1 MYYKKLIQNSNY
13 EVRICCIY
21 NNMIGPWSDIQKAK
35 TLDNECESNILLGS
49 KREKEFLN
57 KIYEWSGYKKMEL
70 IYRASR
76 DGFTSNSFHHKC
88 EFQGPT
94 ICLYQNDKG
103 YIFGGYASIPWTS
116 NGGTLKAKNCF
127 IFTLTNIHNT
137 EPTKFPNKEND
148 ISLFHHPDYG
158 PCFGNYN
165 DIDIR
170 ADFKNNDSYTSF
182 PCNYKDT
189 LGKGKTIFTADFNNE
204 VNQYKLKEVEVF
216 KLYK

>member
-1 MYYKKLIQNSNY
+1 
-13 EVRICCIY
+13 
-21 NNMIGPWSDIQKAK
+21 
-35 TLDNECESNILLGS
+35 
-49 KREKEFLN
+49 
-57 KIYEWSGYKKMEL
+57 MEL

-88 EFQGPT
+88 DHQGPT

-148 ISLFHHPDYG
+148 NSLFHYPDYG

-170 ADFKNNDSYTSF
+170 GDFKINDSYTSF
-182 PCNYKDT
+182 PCNYNHT
-189 LGKGKTIFTADFNNE
+189 LGKGKSIFTRDFNNK
-204 VNQYKLKEVEVF
+204 VNQYKLKEVKVF